1 MERSVLAAVLSTLA
15 CPDTTL
21 SWLFSF
27 LLGFLLSALA
37 ALAHPTDLSGSKT
50 QVGWVLSWD
59 SLSHPEE
66 PPEEPQGLGHD
77 SLCGVSDTTFYT
89 KCVSFFF
96 FFF

>member
-1 MERSVLAAVLSTLA
+1 MECSVLAAVLSTLA

-66 PPEEPQGLGHD
+66 PLEEPQGLGRD
-77 SLCGVSDTTFYT
+77 SLCGVSDTIFTPNV
-89 KCVSFFF
+89 CLFFF
-96 FFF
+96 FF